1 MAETAADRRSSS
13 NLEPASDEIL
23 SAIQSALQKVIID
36 GTRYASDLKGTE
48 KLIEKNAENLKKE
61 PNNQAFLKE
70 KQTKLALKQECLE
83 HIKTIS
89 THVAQQLYQIYQKQQ
104 QQSHSAE
111 NLMTTDSNQQQQQQ
125 QQSSSSSSA
134 QTSDD
139 DPCRKELETLTA
151 HSKILEKQIKTNEE
165 EVARMRSEHQQMIET
180 LQQQRAAQE
189 EELRTIKE
197 LLQSSTSVPPSR
209 PIAEDAMVLDSQ
221 PNPKPEENPDDP
233 QKQQQQPEGPTDQV
247 ILATTFLTGHR
258 DALDQMAIQITN
270 LRAEVVSYLTEEI
283 PGNVQ
288 RSVRVMQQDVQS
300 TLQAT
305 TSLHIKNLTDLV
317 QDLVADFEARLVALE
332 AFAKRLSSAL
342 DPHSANNDQPP
353 QSRKLSPAST
363 SSNTTTLSSSRSSR
377 DPRLL
382 HRQSAAPSSDS
393 KSPIDNNPSCR
404 QQ

>member
-1 MAETAADRRSSS
+1 
-13 NLEPASDEIL
+13 
-23 SAIQSALQKVIID
+23 VIID

-48 KLIEKNAENLKKE
+48 KLIEKNAENLKKQ
-61 PNNQAFLKE
+61 PDNQAFLKE
-70 KQTKLALKQECLE
+70 KQTKLAVKEECLKQ
-83 HIKTIS
+83 IQAIS
-89 THVAQQLYQIYQKQQ
+89 TQVAQQLYQIYQQQ
-104 QQSHSAE
+104 QQKSQYSAE
-111 NLMTTDSNQQQQQQ
+111 NLMTTDSSQQQQQ
-125 QQSSSSSSA
+125 QQSTSSSHSA

-139 DPCRKELETLTA
+139 GPRRKELETLTA

-165 EVARMRSEHQQMIET
+165 EVARMRSEHRQMIET
-180 LQQQRAAQE
+180 LQQQLATQD
-189 EELRTIKE
+189 EELRTMKE
-197 LLQSSTSVPPSR
+197 LIQSSPSSR

-221 PNPKPEENPDDP
+221 PHPKPEENPDHL
-233 QKQQQQPEGPTDQV
+233 QQQPTEGATDQASFS
-247 ILATTFLTGHR
+247 ITALTGHR
-258 DALDQMAIQITN
+258 DALDQMAIEITN

-305 TSLHIKNLTDLV
+305 ASVHIKNLTDLV

-342 DPHSANNDQPP
+342 DPPSASTDQPL
-353 QSRKLSPAST
+353 QNRKLSPAST
-363 SSNTTTLSSSRSSR
+363 SSTTTTLSSSRSSR

>member
-125 QQSSSSSSA
+125 SSSSSSA

-209 PIAEDAMVLDSQ
+209 PIPEDAMVLDSQ
-221 PNPKPEENPDDP
+221 PNPKPEENPDDL
-233 QKQQQQPEGPTDQV
+233 QKQKQQPEGATDQV
-247 ILATTFLTGHR
+247 ILATTVLTGHR

-270 LRAEVVSYLTEEI
+270 LRADVVSYLTEEI

-305 TSLHIKNLTDLV
+305 TSLHIKNLSDLV
-317 QDLVADFEARLVALE
+317 QDLVADFEARARRPRS
-332 AFAKRLSSAL
+332 FAKRLSSAL

-363 SSNTTTLSSSRSSR
+363 SSDTTTLSSSRSSR